1 MRRSNPA
8 ELRQA
13 RQSSARKLRKPWPSA
28 RLETFWNGL
37 TLAFTDTS
45 LRSSENCSSLA
56 ATRWLRCLRHL
67 LCWPWEHFRGPW
79 GRSYS
84 DGSAIEQGGEPRC
97 QLLVG

>member
-13 RQSSARKLRKPWPSA
+13 RQSSGRKLRKPWRSA

-45 LRSSENCSSLA
+45 LRYTSVSIGFNVAVTLIIMTSPMISTHLISGLGTAAAPAYVIIGASAISLA
-56 ATRWLRCLRHL
+56 SVV
-67 LCWPWEHFRGPW
+67 FG
-79 GRSYS
+79 
-84 DGSAIEQGGEPRC
+84 
-97 QLLVG
+97 